1 MQGSAVALPSI
12 ALYGETM
19 AMKRFSF
26 VIGVIPLL
34 LLIADISAEERSVRA
49 DEEVANRRLA
59 LIEQH

>member
-1 MQGSAVALPSI
+1 
-12 ALYGETM
+12 
-19 AMKRFSF
+19 MKRFSF